1 MIMSQAGHSDREI
14 ERQSKQES
22 FKEEASSVEQT
33 RAGRTYLS
41 RVDIVETED
50 GLLLWADL
58 PGVDE
63 ASLDVRVEDAVLT
76 IAGTV
81 SPAGYE
87 DLSPLYTEYNVGNFF
102 RQFRLSEQVD
112 QGRIEGRV
120 NQGTLELSLPK
131 LEKAKPRRIQIS
143 AR

>member
-1 MIMSQAGHSDREI
+1 MSQANRESEREI
-14 ERQSKQES
+14 ERQSKHES

-63 ASLDVRVEDAVLT
+63 ASLDVRVEDAILT

-112 QGRIEGRV
+112 QDRIEGRV

>member
-1 MIMSQAGHSDREI
+1 MSQPEYRNEYPS
-14 ERQSKQES
+14 ERQG

-33 RAGRTYLS
+33 RAGRTYIS

-50 GLLLWADL
+50 GLRLWADL

-63 ASLDVRVEDAVLT
+63 DSLEVRVEDDILT
-76 IAGTV
+76 VAGTV
-81 SPAGYE
+81 SLAPYE
-87 DLSPLYTEYNVGNFF
+87 NLTPLYTEYNVGNFF

-112 QGRIEGRV
+112 RDRIEGRV

-131 LEKAKPRRIQIS
+131 IEKAKPRRIQIT